1 MKAFE
6 DLGHTDQLASMRTEL
21 SYHRNRLAADRT
33 MMAIMRTSLS
43 LIGFGFTI
51 YTFFTNFRSG
61 QNALGVLPP
70 QAPLRFGL
78 ALILIGVILLI
89 IGIIA
94 DYRYMQRLKA
104 QRALLVARGML
115 PDEPEFPRSLS
126 LIMAIAL
133 LLFGLVV
140 FFSIV
145 LRIWPFG

>member
-1 MKAFE
+1 MKVFN
-6 DLGHTDQLASMRTEL
+6 DLSHGDQLASMRTEL
-21 SYHRNRLAADRT
+21 SYHRNRMAADRT
-33 MMAIMRTSLS
+33 MMAMMRTSLS

-61 QNALGVLPP
+61 RDALGVLPP

-78 ALILIGVILLI
+78 ALILIGIALLV
-89 IGIIA
+89 IGIIT

-104 QRALLVARGML
+104 QRRQLVARGML

-133 LLFGLVV
+133 LLFGIAV

-145 LRIWPFG
+145 LRVWPFG

>member
-1 MKAFE
+1 MKPFT
-6 DLGHTDQLASMRTEL
+6 DLSHTDQLASMRTEL

-61 QNALGVLPP
+61 RDALGALPS

-78 ALILIGVILLI
+78 ALIFLGVALLV
-89 IGIIA
+89 IGIVA
-94 DYRYMQRLKA
+94 DYRYMQHLKA
-104 QRALLVARGML
+104 QRKHLVARGML

-126 LIMAIAL
+126 LVMAIAL
-133 LLFGLVV
+133 LLFGVVV
-140 FFSIV
+140 FFSIL

>member
-70 QAPLRFGL
+70 QAPIRFGL
-78 ALILIGVILLI
+78 ALILIGVALLV
-89 IGIIA
+89 IGIVT

-133 LLFGLVV
+133 LLFGLLV
-140 FFSIV
+140 FFSIL